1 MGDTGERD
9 EVKGTN
15 AWDEFM
21 EARNS
26 LPSVTWLATMTD
38 AQMKGMMA
46 RRYPACPCGGC
57 HVLWRL
63 PWFAKRVSRIHE
75 TL

>member
-1 MGDTGERD
+1 MGDTGERG

-21 EARNS
+21 KVRDS

-38 AQMKGMMA
+38 AQMKDMMA
-46 RRYPACPCGGC
+46 RRYSACPCGVEETRRAD
-57 HVLWRL
+57 VLEW
-63 PWFAKRVSRIHE
+63 A
-75 TL
+75 